1 MIANN
6 KQLAAMVGIKAGT
19 KADLAGIEG
28 IGEARITK
36 YGEDILKILKAGL
49 LSGQTGGQDVGEKET
64 KA

>member
-1 MIANN
+1 
-6 KQLAAMVGIKAGT
+6 MVGIKAGT